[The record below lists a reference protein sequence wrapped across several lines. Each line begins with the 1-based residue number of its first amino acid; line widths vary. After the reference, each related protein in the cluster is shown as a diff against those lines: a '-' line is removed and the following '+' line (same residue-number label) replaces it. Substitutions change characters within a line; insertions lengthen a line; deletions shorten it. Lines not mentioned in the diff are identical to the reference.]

1 MRKRVEMRDDS
12 DAQDYLSSSNK
23 KIRKLAS
30 ELHKIFVKQGC
41 VSYVKTIYIGYDIE
55 GQMVAALY
63 CHEDRVEVALA
74 LDENHVSPILI
85 DATHLTWRS
94 MPVAAVVRNDRD
106 LSAAALLVVEAS
118 LRVKAGKNTLNRS
131 SEFFAEVKKNKRLA
145 EEGRRK
151 KR

>member
-1 MRKRVEMRDDS
+1 MRDDFE
-12 DAQDYLSSSNK
+12 AKVYLGASNK

-74 LDENHVSPILI
+74 LDENHISPILI

-94 MPVAAVVRNDRD
+94 MPVAAVVRNDKD

-118 LRVKAGKNTLNRS
+118 LRVKAGENTLNRS
-131 SEFFAEVKKNKRLA
+131 SEFFAEAKKNKRLA
-145 EEGRRK
+145 GEGRRQK
-151 KR
+151 G

>member
-1 MRKRVEMRDDS
+1 MKDDS
-12 DAQDYLSSSNK
+12 EARAYLGTSNK
-23 KIRKLAS
+23 KVQNLAS
-30 ELHKIFVKQGC
+30 ELHKTFIKLGC

-63 CHEDRVEVALA
+63 CHEDRVEIALA
-74 LDENHVSPILI
+74 LEENHVSPILI

-94 MPVAAVVRNDRD
+94 MPVAAVVRNDKD

-118 LRVKAGKNTLNRS
+118 SRVKAGKNTLNRS
-131 SEFFAEVKKNKRLA
+131 SEFFAEFKKSKRLA
-145 EEGRRK
+145 EKSRRP